1 MHIKHYLAE
10 FVIVKVGITIA
21 YIQVNTSKKFTQI
34 RQWYSYHKLK
44 IRSELFDVILVLIL
58 MRGNTDSHLRNRC
71 TIGRG
76 VSVT

>member
-1 MHIKHYLAE
+1 M
-10 FVIVKVGITIA
+10 IA
-21 YIQVNTSKKFTQI
+21 CIQVNTLKELTQI

-44 IRSELFDVILVLIL
+44 IRSELFYVQLVFNL